1 MKIARRKFV
10 AYLVS
15 IIARVGVAIVSL
27 LSFQN
32 IAVATDY
39 LCSKDKVTYWI
50 KVEYEVAGQA
60 LPCSVFRWI
69 VPREREL
76 LWRATRDPSF
86 CEAKADE
93 VKQKLESYGWLC
105 QAIGS
110 SADQP
115 TSRVTPS
122 NEPVM

>member
-1 MKIARRKFV
+1 
-10 AYLVS
+10 
-15 IIARVGVAIVSL
+15 
-27 LSFQN
+27 
-32 IAVATDY
+32 
-39 LCSKDKVTYWI
+39 
-50 KVEYEVAGQA
+50 VEYEVAGQA